1 MQPVVSPVEVR
12 KEGKLG
18 RVYVPAYEI
27 DDENYKYYEKGA
39 YEVGPDAIIDVAAAA
54 QKHVDQAIAMT
65 LFVTSQATTRD
76 LNRAYIRAFKKKC
89 SSIYYVR
96 IRQDVLEGSEKFEE
110 DSIIKNENKE
120 VRNCDGSEE
129 CQTCMI

>member
-1 MQPVVSPVEVR
+1 MLPVPT
-12 KEGKLG
+12 
-18 RVYVPAYEI
+18 
-27 DDENYKYYEKGA
+27 
-39 YEVGPDAIIDVAAAA
+39 VAESAV